1 MRPQIVGTNG
11 NYQCNPNL
19 KKVLKMQTLS
29 NLQAR
34 KYVEFTVD
42 AQFILVEPHDTIDD
56 LEASSGCPIITSWF
70 SDAIY
75 PHEDFAPSFEFI
87 EEHHDFYEMV
97 FVLTDDNT
105 TVFIIPKEKVDPLL
119 LTMCQE
125 FS

>member
-1 MRPQIVGTNG
+1 
-11 NYQCNPNL
+11 
-19 KKVLKMQTLS
+19 MQKLS

-42 AQFILVEPHDTIDD
+42 ARFILVEPNDVIDD
-56 LEASSGCPIITSWF
+56 LESVSGCPIVTSWF
-70 SDAIY
+70 SDAVY
-75 PHEDFAPSFEFI
+75 PHEDFAPSFEFV

-105 TVFIIPKEKVDPLL
+105 TVFIIPKSGSDPLL
-119 LTMCQE
+119 LALCEE

>member
-1 MRPQIVGTNG
+1 
-11 NYQCNPNL
+11 
-19 KKVLKMQTLS
+19 MQTLS
-29 NLQAR
+29 NQ

-42 AQFILVEPHDTIDD
+42 ANFILVESFDSIEA
-56 LEASSGCPIITSWF
+56 LEQSTGCPIITSWF
-70 SDAIY
+70 SDAVY

-105 TVFIIPKEKVDPLL
+105 TVLIVPKSGSDPLL
-119 LTMCQE
+119 SALCQE

>member
-1 MRPQIVGTNG
+1 MR
-11 NYQCNPNL
+11 
-19 KKVLKMQTLS
+19 KLS
-29 NLQAR
+29 NQ
-34 KYVEFTVD
+34 KYVEFTV
-42 AQFILVEPHDTIDD
+42 AANFILVEPNDTIDD
-56 LEASSGCPIITSWF
+56 LEASSGCPIVTSWF

-105 TVFIIPKEKVDPLL
+105 TVIIVPKPGSDPLL
-119 LTMCQE
+119 LTLCQE

>member
-1 MRPQIVGTNG
+1 
-11 NYQCNPNL
+11 
-19 KKVLKMQTLS
+19 MQKLS

-42 AQFILVEPHDTIDD
+42 AQFILVEPHDTVDD
-56 LEASSGCPIITSWF
+56 LESVSGCPIITSWF

-105 TVFIIPKEKVDPLL
+105 TVFIIPKSGSDSLL
-119 LTMCQE
+119 LKLCQE

>member
-1 MRPQIVGTNG
+1 
-11 NYQCNPNL
+11 
-19 KKVLKMQTLS
+19 MQTLS
-29 NLQAR
+29 NQ

-42 AQFILVEPHDTIDD
+42 ANFILVDSDDTIDE
-56 LEASSGCPIITSWF
+56 LEQFTGCPIITSWF

-87 EEHHDFYEMV
+87 EEHHEFYEMV

-119 LTMCQE
+119 LSLCQE

>member
-1 MRPQIVGTNG
+1 
-11 NYQCNPNL
+11 
-19 KKVLKMQTLS
+19 MQKLS

-34 KYVEFTVD
+34 QYVEFTV
-42 AQFILVEPHDTIDD
+42 AANFILVEADDTIDA
-56 LEASSGCPIITSWF
+56 LESLSGCPIVTSWF

-75 PHEDFAPSFEFI
+75 PNEDFAPSFEFV

-119 LTMCQE
+119 LALCRDHC
-125 FS
+125 

>member
-1 MRPQIVGTNG
+1 
-11 NYQCNPNL
+11 
-19 KKVLKMQTLS
+19 MQKLS
-29 NLQAR
+29 NQ

-42 AQFILVEPHDTIDD
+42 AQFILVELSDSIDE
-56 LEASSGCPIITSWF
+56 LEQFTGCPIITSWF

-105 TVFIIPKEKVDPLL
+105 TVFIIPKEKVNPLL
-119 LTMCQE
+119 LKICEE

>member
-1 MRPQIVGTNG
+1 
-11 NYQCNPNL
+11 
-19 KKVLKMQTLS
+19 MQKLS

-42 AQFILVEPHDTIDD
+42 ARFILVEPNDVIDD
-56 LEASSGCPIITSWF
+56 LESVSGCPIVTSWF

-75 PHEDFAPSFEFI
+75 PHEDFAPSFEFV

-105 TVFIIPKEKVDPLL
+105 TVFIIPKEKVDPMLL
-119 LTMCQE
+119 ALCQE

>member
-1 MRPQIVGTNG
+1 
-11 NYQCNPNL
+11 
-19 KKVLKMQTLS
+19 MQKLS
-29 NLQAR
+29 NQ

-42 AQFILVEPHDTIDD
+42 AQFILVELSDSIDE
-56 LEASSGCPIITSWF
+56 LEQFTGCPIITSWF

-105 TVFIIPKEKVDPLL
+105 TVLIVPKSGSDSLL

>member
-1 MRPQIVGTNG
+1 
-11 NYQCNPNL
+11 
-19 KKVLKMQTLS
+19 MQKLS

-42 AQFILVEPHDTIDD
+42 AQFILVEPNDVIDD
-56 LEASSGCPIITSWF
+56 LESVSGCPIVTSWF

-97 FVLTDDNT
+97 FVLTDDHT
-105 TVFIIPKEKVDPLL
+105 TVFIVPKSGSDPLL
-119 LTMCQE
+119 LGLCQE

>member
-1 MRPQIVGTNG
+1 
-11 NYQCNPNL
+11 
-19 KKVLKMQTLS
+19 MQKLS

-42 AQFILVEPHDTIDD
+42 AQFILVESFDSIEA
-56 LEASSGCPIITSWF
+56 LEQSTGCPIVTSWF
-70 SDAIY
+70 SNAVF

-105 TVFIIPKEKVDPLL
+105 TVLIVPKSGSDPLL
-119 LTMCQE
+119 LALCE
-125 FS
+125 EYS

>member
-1 MRPQIVGTNG
+1 
-11 NYQCNPNL
+11 
-19 KKVLKMQTLS
+19 MQKLS

-42 AQFILVEPHDTIDD
+42 ARFILVEPSDSIDD
-56 LEASSGCPIITSWF
+56 LEASTGCPIVTSWF
-70 SDAIY
+70 SDAVF

-105 TVFIIPKEKVDPLL
+105 TVFIIPKEKVNPLL
-119 LTMCQE
+119 LKLCQE

>member
-1 MRPQIVGTNG
+1 
-11 NYQCNPNL
+11 
-19 KKVLKMQTLS
+19 MQTLS
-29 NLQAR
+29 SLQAR

-42 AQFILVEPHDTIDD
+42 AQFILVECTDTIDA
-56 LEASSGCPIITSWF
+56 LESLSGCPIITSWF
-70 SDAIY
+70 SDAVY

-105 TVFIIPKEKVDPLL
+105 TVFIIPKEKADPLL
-119 LTMCQE
+119 LELCQE